1 MQTLIL
7 ALQGPDRSK
16 LVGEDAF
23 NNMQIDDV
31 EIESLIAKVSSQ
43 VSRSDRIPRQL
54 VAISPRH
61 LMLLNQWCPAYQSG
75 LSLPPEANGA
85 QRNVSYEKELGTLL
99 SSLACEYFEQL
110 SYQRASNFLMD
121 NEPEKRLDVR
131 ISPKRAGSC
140 TLWRREI
147 SRLQYSAIDSKVIM
161 NTVPTALHGL
171 SAFAACN
178 T

>member
-1 MQTLIL
+1 
-7 ALQGPDRSK
+7 
-16 LVGEDAF
+16 
-23 NNMQIDDV
+23 
-31 EIESLIAKVSSQ
+31 
-43 VSRSDRIPRQL
+43 
-54 VAISPRH
+54 
-61 LMLLNQWCPAYQSG
+61 MLLNQWCPAYQSG